1 MVKKIIDTGG
11 NHQRL
16 QTIARCAVT
25 GPVTIIDTG
34 GNHQRRQTIARCAVT
49 GPVTIIDA
57 VVATISFCR
66 LLNSGNHGLLYCRLL
81 TKIVHA
87 K

>member
-25 GPVTIIDTG
+25 CPVTTDTV
-34 GNHQRRQTIARCAVT
+34 GNHQRLQTIARCAVT
-49 GPVTIIDA
+49 GPVTIIDYS
-57 VVATISFCR
+57 VPTQHS
-66 LLNSGNHGLLYCRLL
+66 
-81 TKIVHA
+81 
-87 K
+87 

>member
-1 MVKKIIDTGG
+1 MTTDTGG
-11 NHQRL
+11 NHLRL

-34 GNHQRRQTIARCAVT
+34 GNHQRRQTIARCAFTLLVT
-49 GPVTIIDA
+49 IDA